1 MSGGHD
7 GEAEPVS
14 LEGVMVGRGSYGGG
28 PDGGAGLLWRVG
40 GETIMLGRHSC
51 GGRAKHD
58 RIVRCREFESRS
70 PSPKGR
76 DGGTGILE

>member
-28 PDGGAGLLWRVG
+28 PDGGAQLLWQAGVSVWAAREPMMVG
-40 GETIMLGRHSC
+40 RSSYGGWAGR
-51 GGRAKHD
+51 
-58 RIVRCREFESRS
+58 
-70 PSPKGR
+70 P
-76 DGGTGILE
+76 